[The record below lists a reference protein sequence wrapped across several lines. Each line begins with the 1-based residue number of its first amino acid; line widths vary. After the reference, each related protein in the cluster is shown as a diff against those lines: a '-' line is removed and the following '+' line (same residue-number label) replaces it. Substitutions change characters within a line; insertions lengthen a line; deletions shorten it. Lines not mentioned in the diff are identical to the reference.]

1 MTLGGNS
8 DRLMSDINV
17 TPFVDVMLVLLIIF
31 MVTAPM
37 MMQGEDVS
45 LPVASSDPLS
55 SKQEHL
61 IITIDKK
68 NQVFINNYMV
78 LFDNL
83 KEKLEKILDGR
94 GDREVY
100 LRADKEVSYGMV
112 VRVMSAIKGAGVEN
126 LGMVTM
132 PFDPSREKT
141 QQKARKK

>member
-1 MTLGGNS
+1 MTFGGNS

-45 LPVASSDPLS
+45 LPVANSDPLS

-68 NQVFINNYMV
+68 NQVFINNYKV

-141 QQKARKK
+141 RQKARKK